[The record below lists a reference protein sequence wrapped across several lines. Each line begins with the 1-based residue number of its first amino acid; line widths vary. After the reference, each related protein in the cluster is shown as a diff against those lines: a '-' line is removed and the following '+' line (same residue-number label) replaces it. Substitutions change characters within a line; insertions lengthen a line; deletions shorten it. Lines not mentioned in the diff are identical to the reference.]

1 MTGVSGV
8 IGVPGVLALGVPPG
22 VVPGVFP
29 GVAGVMTTE
38 AGARVGVTSS
48 AGGSG
53 GGGDSTR
60 GVEVIKRASRTR

>member
-8 IGVPGVLALGVPPG
+8 IGVPGVLVLGVLPPG

-38 AGARVGVTSS
+38 AGAKVGVTSS
-48 AGGSG
+48 VG
-53 GGGDSTR
+53 GGGGGSTR
-60 GVEVIKRASRTR
+60 GVEVMKRASLTR